1 MIFGWKKYIIIGFC
15 FFGTVLPVQ
24 SDIYMF
30 IDSKGV
36 LNFTNVPV
44 SSNYQLFI
52 KEIPKRKND
61 EFSKRYDNLISSA
74 SKRYGVSFSLI
85 KAMIKVESNFNPNA
99 VSRAGA
105 IGLMQIMPA
114 NLKHLDISDPY
125 NAWENVMGGANYF
138 RQLLDRFNGK
148 VPFALA
154 AYNAGPSMVEKYKNI
169 PPFPETKR
177 YVKKVMKS
185 YNILKKNNP

>member
-1 MIFGWKKYIIIGFC
+1 MISGWKKYIIIGFY

-52 KEIPKRKND
+52 KEIPKRKNG
-61 EFSKRYDNLISSA
+61 EFSNRYDNLISSA

-99 VSRAGA
+99 VSRSGA
-105 IGLMQIMPA
+105 IGLMQIMPV

>member
-1 MIFGWKKYIIIGFC
+1 M
-15 FFGTVLPVQ
+15 PVQ

-61 EFSKRYDNLISSA
+61 EFSNRYDNLISSA

-105 IGLMQIMPA
+105 IGLMQIMPI

-154 AYNAGPSMVEKYKNI
+154 AYNAGPSTVEKYKNI

>member
-1 MIFGWKKYIIIGFC
+1 
-15 FFGTVLPVQ
+15 
-24 SDIYMF
+24 MF

-44 SSNYQLFI
+44 SSNYRLFI
-52 KEIPKRKND
+52 KEIPKRKNN
-61 EFSKRYDNLISSA
+61 EFSNRYDNLISRA

-114 NLKHLDISDPY
+114 NMETLDISDPY

-138 RQLLDRFNGK
+138 SQLLDRFNGK

-154 AYNAGPSMVEKYKNI
+154 AYNAGPSIVEKYKNI
-169 PPFPETKR
+169 PPFPETKS